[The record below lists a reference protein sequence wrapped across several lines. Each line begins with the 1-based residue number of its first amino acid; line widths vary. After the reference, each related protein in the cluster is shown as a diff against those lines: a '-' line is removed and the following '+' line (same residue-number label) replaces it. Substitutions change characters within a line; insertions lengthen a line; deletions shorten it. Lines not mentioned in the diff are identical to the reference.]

1 MRQILSLQGG
11 MAAGKTTLAKR
22 LQDALEDVLVVYENP
37 YPLIEKR
44 KQLNLDLKKEKD
56 FILNQKM
63 FIEQEV
69 EKYRRLPDANI
80 IYDRGPEDI
89 EFYTLFYPISIG
101 KEWDMEGQLKAELSE
116 LRACRSDAILYL
128 DAKAETLLAHKQGDA
143 TRSRNSFGQAMSMLP
158 YEKAWFAQFP
168 TMTMLEIDKLDPQE
182 VESRAQELL
191 AKLWKV

>member
-80 IYDRGPEDI
+80 IYDPN
-89 EFYTLFYPISIG
+89 F
-101 KEWDMEGQLKAELSE
+101 
-116 LRACRSDAILYL
+116 LR
-128 DAKAETLLAHKQGDA
+128 
-143 TRSRNSFGQAMSMLP
+143 
-158 YEKAWFAQFP
+158 
-168 TMTMLEIDKLDPQE
+168 
-182 VESRAQELL
+182 
-191 AKLWKV
+191 